1 MFFREASMN
10 LTMYSDNEKNLVM
23 LLPDDITDEEI
34 MTLGEISFP
43 EEMFMRGDIDAF
55 PASNL
60 KPTTC
65 INLYNMHASYEIN
78 SIFPDTVLSKGM
90 QS

>member
-1 MFFREASMN
+1 MN

-23 LLPDDITDEEI
+23 FLPDDITEEEI

-43 EEMFMRGDIDAF
+43 EEMFMQSEFGFF
-55 PASNL
+55 PASML

-65 INLYNMHASYEIN
+65 INLYNTHASYEIN
-78 SIFPDTVLSKGM
+78 EIFPDNIISKGL
-90 QS
+90 